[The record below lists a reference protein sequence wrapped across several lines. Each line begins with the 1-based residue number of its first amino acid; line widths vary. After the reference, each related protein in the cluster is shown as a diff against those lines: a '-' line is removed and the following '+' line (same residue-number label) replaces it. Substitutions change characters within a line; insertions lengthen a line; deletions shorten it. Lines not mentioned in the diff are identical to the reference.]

1 MNGAPRQGR
10 VLAVHGQH
18 LHVLADGKVFECV
31 TRGKKTGVA
40 CNDAVMFRPTGAA
53 AGVVESVLS
62 RRNLLYRSVA
72 HRAKLLAAN
81 VDLALVVTAAVPAPR
96 EELLIRTL
104 VACEAAGVPAHIV
117 LNKADLPETADLQ
130 TRLKPYAELGY
141 RLSPLCAKADV
152 APLRPLLAGRTSV
165 LVGPSGVGKSTL
177 INALVPGANAS
188 VGDISSA
195 LNAGR
200 HTTTHTRAFSLP
212 GGGEIID
219 SPGMQEFGLAHLSLD
234 QLRHA
239 FPEFRRLAGQCRF
252 LDCRHL
258 REPDCAVL
266 AALREGR
273 ILEARWRVYRD
284 LVRELEAAAAY

>member
-1 MNGAPRQGR
+1 MSAPIQGR
-10 VLAVHGQH
+10 VVAVHGQH
-18 LHVLADGKVFECV
+18 LHVLADGSVFECV

-40 CNDAVMFRPTGAA
+40 CNDQVLFRVTGAA
-53 AGVVESVLS
+53 AGVIESVLP

-81 VDLALVVTAAVPAPR
+81 VDLVVVVTAAVPAPR

-104 VACEAAGVPAHIV
+104 IACEAADVPAHII
-117 LNKADLPETADLQ
+117 LNKADLPETAWLQ
-130 TRLKPYAELGY
+130 TRLRPYAELGY
-141 RLSPLCAKADV
+141 PVTPLCAKADV
-152 APLRPLLAGRTSV
+152 APPRQLLAGKTSV
-165 LVGPSGVGKSTL
+165 LVGASGMGKSTL

-188 VGDISSA
+188 IGDISTA

-200 HTTTHTRAFSLP
+200 HTTTHTRSFSLP

-219 SPGMQEFGLAHLSLD
+219 SPGMQEFGLAHIGLAEL
-234 QLRHA
+234 QRA

-266 AALREGR
+266 EALRAGR
-273 ILEARWRVYRD
+273 ILDERWRVYRG
-284 LVRELEAAAAY
+284 LVQELETATAY